1 MRLKKASFA
10 LLASAALVLGACS
23 SADSGS
29 KGAEG
34 GDSSNSLPGSDVN
47 RVDRDKLEK
56 GGNLR
61 LSISS
66 MPTNYNYMQFDGT
79 TADINKIYGFIAP
92 ANWKYAE
99 DGTFKE
105 NKNYVESFKYDDTEN
120 GDVKQTVTLTL
131 NPKAKWNSGR
141 AIDYTDYKATWDAC
155 NDDSVDPEKANPD
168 AQYLCGSTD
177 GWKQISS
184 IEQGKDQFEVVVKY
198 NKKYPDWSANLS
210 GVYPAEGF
218 KDATTFNKGWTDLS
232 KINNY
237 FAGPFKVDS
246 VDNAKGVITLKK
258 NENWWGD
265 EAILD
270 TVTFSAMEV
279 DATATAFANK
289 ELDVVDMIV
298 DASTYELV
306 KGRPDAD
313 IKTSASVQW
322 RHFTVNS
329 KAGVLADKALRQAIQ
344 KGINTD
350 DIIASDLAGLPSAK
364 MDMKLGNH
372 FFMPNQKGY
381 KDNSVKFDP
390 EASKKEI
397 EDLGYKMNDAT
408 KYYEKDGKVLGF
420 KYLRLP
426 DTPTSAN
433 EGASLQ
439 AQMKEI
445 GVKVDFEDTTSKEF
459 FTKIGA
465 GEFETAAFTWQGT
478 PYPMANIGQIYGPNS
493 QMNYSGVDDP
503 KIAEYMEKV
512 ASETDPDKRIELT
525 NEADKVIWDNVMTI
539 PIYYRAT
546 ITAVPKNLANFGAT
560 AFETFPAEDIGY
572 TK

>member
-23 SADSGS
+23 SADSGKGGADS
-29 KGAEG
+29 K
-34 GDSSNSLPGSDVN
+34 SLPGTDVN
-47 RVDRDKLEK
+47 RVDRDKLAK

-61 LSISS
+61 LAISS

-79 TADINKIYGFIAP
+79 TGDVSRLNTFIGVG
-92 ANWKYAE
+92 NWIYAE

-105 NKNYVESFKYDDTEN
+105 NKNYVESYKFDDKED
-120 GDVKQTVTLTL
+120 GAVKQTVTLKL

-141 AIDYTDYKATWDAC
+141 AIDYTDYVATWDAC
-155 NDDSVDPEKANPD
+155 NDEAVDPEKANPD
-168 AQYLCGSTD
+168 AQFLCGSTD
-177 GWKQISS
+177 GWKEISS
-184 IEQGKDQFEVVVKY
+184 IEKGKDQFEVVVKY
-198 NKKYPDWSANLS
+198 SKKYPDWSANLS
-210 GVYPAEGF
+210 GVYPAEGM
-218 KDATTFNKGWTDLS
+218 KDAVTFNKGWTDLS
-232 KINNY
+232 KINNFY
-237 FAGPFKVDS
+237 TGPFKVAS
-246 VDNAKGVITLKK
+246 VDNAKGVITLAK
-258 NENWWGD
+258 NENWWG
-265 EAILD
+265 EAPLLD

-279 DATATAFANK
+279 GAQATAFANK

-298 DASTYELV
+298 DAETYGLA
-306 KGRPDAD
+306 KGRQDGD
-313 IKTSASVQW
+313 IKMSASVQW
-322 RHFTVNS
+322 RHFTVNT
-329 KAGVLADKALRQAIQ
+329 KTGVLADKKMRQAIQ

-381 KDNSVKFDP
+381 KDNSVKYDP
-390 EASKKEI
+390 EAAKKEI
-397 EDLGYKMNDAT
+397 EDLGYKFNETT
-408 KYYEKDGKVLGF
+408 KYYEKDGKPLGF

-426 DTPTSAN
+426 ETPTSAN

-439 AQMKEI
+439 SQMKEI

-459 FTKIGA
+459 FTKIGK
-465 GEFETAAFTWQGT
+465 GEFETVAFTWQGT

-493 QMNYSGVDDP
+493 KMNYSGLNDP
-503 KIAEYMEKV
+503 KIAEYITKV
-512 ASETDPDKRIELT
+512 ASETDPEKRIELT
-525 NEADKVIWDNVMTI
+525 NEVDKIIWDNVMTI

-546 ITAVPKNLANFGAT
+546 LTAVPKNLANYGAT
-560 AFETFPAEDIGY
+560 AFETFLPENIGY